1 MRGYSIGRFVLDL
14 DRRQVLSG
22 DRPIGLTPK
31 NFDLLW
37 ELAKADGRLVSRD
50 ELAKLVWPDTE
61 IEEATLRQN
70 IYTLRTL
77 LREAD
82 PEREYLENVPK
93 VGYRLMVP
101 VDRLDKVDNL
111 SEVSPPAPPART
123 TWRRWWGLA
132 AFVAMFVV
140 VVVTLT
146 ASWDSM
152 RAPRSAR
159 RDPAELIRQGWLILD
174 SRDGER
180 FPAALTLFDDALR
193 IDSSA
198 SAAHA
203 GKAVLFMLESKEKE
217 AEAEAA
223 RAEQLDPGTAASYAV
238 RGFMKMMY
246 HWDWAGAGPLLE
258 ESQRRACP
266 DSFCQQWYGWY
277 LGFTGEL
284 SRAVRE
290 TSGAVE
296 RNPGRLAVRATYGQM
311 LYWAGE
317 NDAAIRE
324 LRIVTDSAGG
334 ATHARLH
341 LWKAQLAA
349 GDRKS
354 ASQTLL
360 LAVDPAWYRLPA
372 EDDFR
377 RLVARPDLL
386 GTDEFFSRLFSSGKR
401 NGMNSYYLA
410 EIAMAAGNG
419 EEALAELERA
429 AAAHLFFTP
438 YAKRDPLFAPLRESP
453 RFQAVMQKV
462 GL

>member
-1 MRGYSIGRFVLDL
+1 MGKVMRGYSIGRFVLDL

-37 ELAKADGRLVSRD
+37 ELAKADGKLVSRD

-93 VGYRLMVP
+93 VGYRLIVP
-101 VDRLDKVDNL
+101 VNNL
-111 SEVSPPAPPART
+111 SEASPPAPPART

-132 AFVAMFVV
+132 AFVGMFVV

-203 GKAVLFMLESKEKE
+203 GKAVLFMLQSKEKE

-223 RAEQLDPGTAASYAV
+223 RAEQLDSGTAASYAV

-246 HWDWAGAGPLLE
+246 HWDWAGAGALLE

-290 TSGAVE
+290 TASAVE
-296 RNPGRLAVRATYGQM
+296 RNPGRLATRAAYGQM

-360 LAVDPAWYRLPA
+360 LALDPAWYRLPA

-386 GTDEFFSRLFSSGKR
+386 GTDEFFQRLFSSGKR

-410 EIAMAAGNG
+410 EIAMAAGNR
-419 EEALAELERA
+419 EDALNQLERA
-429 AAAHLFFTP
+429 ATEHLFFTP